1 METIDITTVKSSEVS
16 PSNLNDS
23 EENIISKELTISST
37 NEIDEETTIYSKLEA
52 AADDLEVVTD
62 FPTTEAKVT
71 ETIVALRTKRY
82 QSSNN
87 F

>member
-1 METIDITTVKSSEVS
+1 M
-16 PSNLNDS
+16 NDS

-37 NEIDEETTIYSKLEA
+37 NAIDEETTIYSKLEA

-71 ETIVALRTKRY
+71 ETVVVLRTNMY
-82 QSSNN
+82 QRSMKFSEQLIELDLIVH
-87 F
+87 